1 MSYYQF
7 LKMRLHD
14 IMWGSDLIASRF
26 FVSLASIF
34 WSFLLFWPGDTFAR
48 PTYTLM
54 SKFANET
61 TWAILF
67 GLQGLAG
74 LYSIIHKSR
83 DKLLLV
89 TDAVL
94 GCMLWTGSCVAMLLS
109 VYPPPA
115 AISAEIVAAIM
126 SWWILVRYPIDWEK
140 KNE

>member
-1 MSYYQF
+1 
-7 LKMRLHD
+7 
-14 IMWGSDLIASRF
+14 
-26 FVSLASIF
+26 
-34 WSFLLFWPGDTFAR
+34 
-48 PTYTLM
+48 M